1 MTIIVLRESI
11 GMRNKINLTILL
23 TFLWYLDF
31 TASEPTFCKSHKDLF
46 SLPYDYNS
54 LLEPVPHV
62 IVVNDL
68 KVLNIVQVTDAIMC
82 FISYY
87 IN

>member
-1 MTIIVLRESI
+1 
-11 GMRNKINLTILL
+11 MRNKINLTIIF

-31 TASEPTFCKSHKDLF
+31 TASELTFCKSHKDLF

-62 IVVNDL
+62 IVGNDL
-68 KVLNIVQVTDAIMC
+68 KVLNIVQVTGAIMC
-82 FISYY
+82 FVSYD